1 MPVVFEGSVIN
12 RKASE
17 PIVRRVSWDSQV
29 TATEEKK
36 NKSLNVREHLH
47 RVTSDLATARED
59 VEMLK
64 REQFKADGLLKRM
77 QERIDTEVVELR
89 AKNTEMKNAG
99 RKSTE
104 PMKSKNRRN
113 HRMSPM

>member
-36 NKSLNVREHLH
+36 KQELERTGAFAPCHL
-47 RVTSDLATARED
+47 
-59 VEMLK
+59 
-64 REQFKADGLLKRM
+64 
-77 QERIDTEVVELR
+77 
-89 AKNTEMKNAG
+89 
-99 RKSTE
+99 
-104 PMKSKNRRN
+104 
-113 HRMSPM
+113 